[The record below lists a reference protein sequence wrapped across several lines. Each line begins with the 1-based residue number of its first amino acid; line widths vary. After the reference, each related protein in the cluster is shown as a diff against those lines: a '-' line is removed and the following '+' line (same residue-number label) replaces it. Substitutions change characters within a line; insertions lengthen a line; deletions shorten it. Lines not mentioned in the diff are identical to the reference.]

1 MMVVFITLLL
11 SVVLCGLYLL
21 LARRWQILDT
31 PNGRSSHQQPTP
43 HGGGVPLLLAFVLGL
58 LLAPLWHGSWG
69 YEYIAL
75 ASAAVLLMSLGIV
88 DDMRGLSVRL
98 RMALY
103 GTCCV
108 ILAAI
113 FLQPLISQNVLVGS
127 LLVIMAALAML
138 WSLNLYNFMD
148 GIDGF
153 AATQCILAC
162 FGAAV
167 LSWVK
172 FGSTSYALFCLLLAA
187 SHLGFLLWNWP
198 PARLFMGDAGSVPT
212 GFLLAGLALLG
223 ALQGQLNPGCWLI
236 LLSVFI
242 TDASWTLV
250 WRIATGQPFTRPHR
264 LHAYQRLSRHW
275 GSHRAVDIL
284 LLGLS
289 ALWLLPLAWAL
300 QTWPQYT
307 VLLVILAYLPLLL
320 GMAKIGKLA

>member
-1 MMVVFITLLL
+1 MMVVFITLAL
-11 SVVLCGLYLL
+11 SAVLCGLYLL

-58 LLAPLWHGSWG
+58 LLAPLWHGPWG

-113 FLQPLISQNVLVGS
+113 LLQSLMSQGVLMGS
-127 LLVIMAALAML
+127 LLAILAALAML

-153 AATQCILAC
+153 AA
-162 FGAAV
+162 
-167 LSWVK
+167 
-172 FGSTSYALFCLLLAA
+172 A
-187 SHLGFLLWNWP
+187 SGK
-198 PARLFMGDAGSVPT
+198 RIPT
-212 GFLLAGLALLG
+212 D
-223 ALQGQLNPGCWLI
+223 
-236 LLSVFI
+236 V
-242 TDASWTLV
+242 
-250 WRIATGQPFTRPHR
+250 
-264 LHAYQRLSRHW
+264 
-275 GSHRAVDIL
+275 
-284 LLGLS
+284 
-289 ALWLLPLAWAL
+289 
-300 QTWPQYT
+300 
-307 VLLVILAYLPLLL
+307 
-320 GMAKIGKLA
+320 